1 MQAIPLGL
9 VTVTTAGTPTPIT
22 AAMVAAAGGPAN
34 CQVAKI
40 EAWAHANTGYVY
52 VKDAVSGNVIAP
64 LPVPANGNAAHWCS
78 HAPAGGNTLLATRF
92 ALDVATSGDGAYVT
106 LWVD

>member
-22 AAMVAAAGGPAN
+22 TAMVAAAGGPAN

-52 VKDAVSGNVIAP
+52 VKDAPSGNVIAP
-64 LPVPANGNAAHWCS
+64 LPVPANGHAEHWHVCS
-78 HAPAGGNTLLATRF
+78 PDGDNTLLATRF
-92 ALDVATSGDGAYVT
+92 ALDVATNGDGAYVT
-106 LWVD
+106 LWID